1 MFSVDWASLTTSIF
15 TYASIVVSALL
26 PLVGISAGF
35 SLGFGLVNK
44 IGNMFAHA
52 I

>member
-1 MFSVDWASLTTSIF
+1 MFSVDWSTLTSSIF
-15 TYASIVVSALL
+15 SFASIVVSALL

-44 IGNMFAHA
+44 IGNMFSHA